1 MFQDFSASLKERL
14 MEKRAVIR
22 NSVLRAGTIQF
33 GSGWINCMVHDRSNA
48 GAMLHVTSS
57 VGIPMRFILT
67 MSPDGRRVSC
77 RVAWRTEKRIG
88 VAFERGSPRVLE
100 P

>member
-1 MFQDFSASLKERL
+1 

-57 VGIPMRFILT
+57 VGIPMRFTLV

-88 VAFERGSPRVLE
+88 VAFEWPPQTLE